1 MGQYQRHVFVCTTG
15 KDCPTRGDVESM
27 MKYLR
32 GEAAKAGMR
41 DDVRIN
47 NAGCLNQC
55 GHGPMLVFYPENVW
69 YASVRAE
76 DLPEI
81 VQAHLLGGAPVE
93 RLVYRPGRPGPNVLA
108 KAKP

>member
-1 MGQYQRHVFVCTTG
+1 MGQYQRHVFVCTSGST
-15 KDCPTRGDVESM
+15 CPTQGDTEGFV
-27 MKYLR
+27 KYLR
-32 GEAAKAGMR
+32 GEMARAGLH
-41 DDVRIN
+41 VEIRIN
-47 NAGCLNQC
+47 KSGCFSQC
-55 GHGPMLVFYPENVW
+55 GNGPMLVVYPENVW

-81 VQAHLLGGAPVE
+81 VQAHILGGAPVE